1 MDRENLKNIVRVIN
15 ETINKRL
22 TESAVTP
29 FPNKRE
35 AMTAILDVIDGSMT
49 QKNFI
54 NQLASAKRAGTIDE
68 KNFKLS
74 LGQLRMD
81 ARRAGVKLEPIID
94 RLIDKYHSGSDVFNP
109 NLGESNLPPQKIFKP
124 QDTNFEVGDT
134 VHYQKT
140 IQGKTEILTGKIV
153 VKSSGPSS
161 DYVVQDNKSGSRS
174 LVTQKDIAKGNT
186 RSTNESKKLTENYSE
201 YGVIA
206 TLKYDQTTDTGYK
219 IKSGQKIELDIVGE
233 DPNTNFY
240 SMPIKI
246 NNKFVGYIESEHPKN
261 ILDIIKPGNKYKSGK
276 NLTEQITLHFY
287 KTIDSAKRAVTPGK
301 VIVKIPD
308 TKIDIYTILSKSE
321 LDNFPKYKIV
331 NESRKI
337 TEAPIPAQPLAPTQP
352 APVAPAPPAPVATTP
367 APAGIDPAWKLDMVE
382 FLGNSFAGMAKQFLY
397 QAKKANPNGTADQ
410 ISQLANELQKTGQ
423 ISELFKTRF
432 LTALSAAV

>member
-22 TESAVTP
+22 TESAVDP

-35 AMTAILDVIDGSMT
+35 AMLAILDVIDGTMT

-109 NLGESNLPPQKIFKP
+109 NLG
-124 QDTNFEVGDT
+124 
-134 VHYQKT
+134 
-140 IQGKTEILTGKIV
+140 
-153 VKSSGPSS
+153 
-161 DYVVQDNKSGSRS
+161 
-174 LVTQKDIAKGNT
+174 
-186 RSTNESKKLTENYSE
+186 ESKKLTENYSE

-287 KTIDSAKRAVTPGK
+287 KTIDSAKKAVTPGK

>member
-1 MDRENLKNIVRVIN
+1 MNKESLREIVKLVESTISKKITESSELELIKKAIIHIVGKSYTDKVTKVHDEANNYAYQVNNKPIWFTVSRKEVDDFIKWHGKRLQSESKKIN
-15 ETINKRL
+15 EST
-22 TESAVTP
+22 VPP
-29 FPNKRE
+29 FKNKRE
-35 AMTAILDVIDGSMT
+35 AILAIDDVISGSMT

-81 ARRAGVKLEPIID
+81 ARNAGVKLEPIID

-109 NLGESNLPPQKIFKP
+109 NLGESKKI
-124 QDTNFEVGDT
+124 
-134 VHYQKT
+134 
-140 IQGKTEILTGKIV
+140 
-153 VKSSGPSS
+153 
-161 DYVVQDNKSGSRS
+161 
-174 LVTQKDIAKGNT
+174 DI
-186 RSTNESKKLTENYSE
+186 SKKLKVGDSVTIRNGDVLKVVKLDHTNPIRSIYVEEEYSVRDMNQRGLKSSFHKQE
-201 YGVIA
+201 YILTNQG
-206 TLKYDQTTDTGYK
+206 KWDDK
-219 IKSGQKIELDIVGE
+219 KSSD
-233 DPNTNFY
+233 
-240 SMPIKI
+240 
-246 NNKFVGYIESEHPKN
+246 
-261 ILDIIKPGNKYKSGK
+261 LDIISINGR
-276 NLTEQITLHFY
+276 NLTE
-287 KTIDSAKRAVTPGK
+287 
-301 VIVKIPD
+301 
-308 TKIDIYTILSKSE
+308 SK
-321 LDNFPKYKIV
+321 
-331 NESRKI
+331 KI